1 MQAADLN
8 YQSLRTK
15 VRSDNVINLTN
26 DVSLS
31 SPANMD
37 LMLQMYEVML
47 DDFNRVLNG
56 ELEYSFFERFP
67 EEDWRVFS
75 DRVASLV
82 PGMATKITMFGLYWQ
97 NPFMAN
103 IGALDI
109 HMIGLMGEELF
120 KNPKYLDKA
129 KQWFVDWKNIKSEA
143 ARNHLKEIAEMQLI
157 RESGQSDFVPSAN
170 KIKARAK
177 EIFEDEIVKRS
188 SLTFEKFLTPSKDN
202 PAYTFWRDQLRIEVT
217 SPESLPLFP
226 TGIKEIS
233 DLFPSESARRIDV
246 EGVQKA
252 LDKIRRKPAKTEA
265 EKAIKKKNVERVEK
279 TLRAHKMFQ
288 STIDTYGVGHPVVQK
303 SIDGFESKAVTSLDV
318 MSPEYERALNILTDN
333 ADQSDLLGS
342 AATRQHQ
349 VWDEW
354 RGYLDPHVI
363 VHPGSSML
371 PAVRPAAMKAVVKRL
386 EDVYPDITDPR
397 VQAAISSREN
407 RLAAGLFGAGFQK
420 LYDSFK
426 EGGFTGKSPFQ
437 EKPLPT
443 QLSRGAL
450 YMSGADFENP
460 LLTTFFGSGADLTK
474 FFAEGD
480 LDALFGDASLGLVQL
495 LGDDYPAAMRALAE
509 RFDNVELADGTKAL
523 TSKGMVEAK
532 EAFQQYWHDRYFKD
546 PVVERSFETI
556 RDRIAVTWRRL
567 RHRVD
572 HTSPGLRRYF
582 DEWTGILND
591 AKKEAMFDVSADPA
605 FKRVEVT
612 RVPEDILETES
623 IRKQGEAKEAGRI
636 DLDSGRIRSY
646 LEIGEA
652 DTSVDVF
659 QAIQKAVGY
668 VVTEKSRKKYTNNW
682 VSFSTRSIVPK
693 RQLAQYLGQ
702 AQRII
707 WNVFGDPNMLAKQ
720 FDKVD
725 LEVEVVDEFGNV
737 DVEKVTE
744 VLPTGEARVTQ
755 IEVINLLEPQQR
767 RLRNLLLTLG
777 ADPKT
782 ASMLQSSTLADLL
795 APGADLSQIPV
806 SQYRLLVDE
815 LIRDHVVGVGTGA
828 TKEMMNVPKSL
839 GYAAVKE
846 LMAPINA
853 APFLGAVSRKLRDAF
868 VTDLPLTGRTK
879 EGQKIETS
887 PVIQKLFERRTRQMN
902 ELTKWVQTAQQLL
915 KDGRKA
921 AAVMHVI
928 NGLRKTLSQPITSQ
942 SYRRLAGIQNIFT
955 SGSGMNRK
963 QFAAHVDDIIIA
975 FSENHKM
982 TPRERMAIELIQDI
996 YDNYDVLEQAQKR
1009 AIAEAYEV
1017 IEEGI
1022 DQRVHL
1028 ANQTTLKLFAAFGG
1042 SPEQAVKL
1050 GREIENPLVD
1060 KTFAIRFY
1068 DLFYKGEWEQMLV
1081 ELAGEGLAVGTAS
1094 VRPGKFSLPHAAL
1107 EAILRLRADHIYQSL
1122 LDDMSRYGMKTGID
1136 EIAPA
1141 DIRGAAERRQFVERV
1156 KMYIDEELNFGG
1168 VRITLDQYGRPT
1180 GRMRANLASPKRG
1193 AYGELIQGKSG
1204 ESAPYSAA
1212 AQKRSR
1218 ERGTFQYQ
1226 VLEDA
1231 PGLKSGRVIHDLEA
1245 FQMAMQL
1252 IEEWGLKLGSD
1263 GKDFELVRFLD
1274 GSERLVPPFFKEEIE
1289 AQIDRLAGE
1298 ASGRMG
1304 AGLMAKRTRFSVPE
1318 EFGLPRA
1325 TAKELAGA
1333 TTQKAVDFLFNSYTV
1348 GYRLM
1353 KMGVTSGLLL
1363 PNLAYYTAN
1372 FIGAQFQVYM
1382 TIGAKGYFTTTFGPN
1397 ALLSLELAASVF
1409 GGQPKNMRWNKVRPL
1424 VAPDGT
1430 VYTKRQLISMI
1441 EEFNITGSFLAAE
1454 TATSLA
1460 EDLKRNEPSYWRTM
1474 TEEGPYYSRPGSPLE
1489 SDVVAV
1495 TAEGVTAAAR
1505 GAASLAY
1512 KPIAA
1517 AKFYHNQLIN
1527 FASFIDNYYRVA
1539 VFLDG
1544 VEKGLSTTDA
1554 AGVARRALFDYT
1566 DLTEFERKTMRTVF
1580 IFYSFQ
1586 RKNMDLFY
1594 DTLLTNPSRIF
1605 AQFRLAR
1612 GLNQHFLDGD
1622 STLIE
1627 SEFSADR
1634 LGLAFLRNGIDH
1646 MVQANRVNAPVL
1658 PAAEALK
1665 AHFDFFAIIS
1675 ALTPGL
1681 AETEQTSERAIKT
1694 LARLNPWIQSFLG
1707 AAFEKDFFRGRDL
1720 GPKRIPTSFVQYD
1733 LLTTGGMIL
1742 EMVGYEVRHLREY
1755 EPQEFPGQTHVY
1767 EASNAVNYFLLR
1779 SSFHGVFPITP
1790 LRDSVIPGV
1799 NLGPIDRSLPG
1810 MLLRMDPFEAS
1821 RQGFSTLGMPFE
1833 LGIFGRSMDTM
1844 SRMVRGQYLIPQLLQ
1859 MEYDSYTQKVE
1870 AGKRESLGYYDPDAP
1885 GSYKTMIDRI
1895 TAAGFVLNDDGDIMF
1910 ASPDGVPVRGERGRL
1925 GVDEGFLG
1933 LLFNI
1938 QTIPTP
1944 QAAALRLFFNE
1955 KRRLEDV
1962 INILSARVDPEDLDV
1977 SLRTGVVETTDD

>member
-1 MQAADLN
+1 MLSVAAIRADMDTHVFDNAEHRNIDLFKHLQAFARIKQGDVLRRGDDNGAADRN
-8 YQSLRTK
+8 A
-15 VRSDNVINLTN
+15 LT
-26 DVSLS
+26 
-31 SPANMD
+31 
-37 LMLQMYEVML
+37 Q
-47 DDFNRVLNG
+47 G
-56 ELEYSFFERFP
+56 EL
-67 EEDWRVFS
+67 
-75 DRVASLV
+75 
-82 PGMATKITMFGLYWQ
+82 
-97 NPFMAN
+97 
-103 IGALDI
+103 DI
-109 HMIGLMGEELF
+109 
-120 KNPKYLDKA
+120 A
-129 KQWFVDWKNIKSEA
+129 C
-143 ARNHLKEIAEMQLI
+143 
-157 RESGQSDFVPSAN
+157 SGRQIHHQV
-170 KIKARAK
+170 
-177 EIFEDEIVKRS
+177 
-188 SLTFEKFLTPSKDN
+188 
-202 PAYTFWRDQLRIEVT
+202 IEVV
-217 SPESLPLFP
+217 P
-226 TGIKEIS
+226 
-233 DLFPSESARRIDV
+233 
-246 EGVQKA
+246 
-252 LDKIRRKPAKTEA
+252 
-265 EKAIKKKNVERVEK
+265 
-279 TLRAHKMFQ
+279 
-288 STIDTYGVGHPVVQK
+288 VG
-303 SIDGFESKAVTSLDV
+303 
-318 MSPEYERALNILTDN
+318 
-333 ADQSDLLGS
+333 
-342 AATRQHQ
+342 
-349 VWDEW
+349 
-354 RGYLDPHVI
+354 
-363 VHPGSSML
+363 
-371 PAVRPAAMKAVVKRL
+371 
-386 EDVYPDITDPR
+386 
-397 VQAAISSREN
+397 
-407 RLAAGLFGAGFQK
+407 
-420 LYDSFK
+420 
-426 EGGFTGKSPFQ
+426 
-437 EKPLPT
+437 
-443 QLSRGAL
+443 
-450 YMSGADFENP
+450 
-460 LLTTFFGSGADLTK
+460 
-474 FFAEGD
+474 
-480 LDALFGDASLGLVQL
+480 
-495 LGDDYPAAMRALAE
+495 
-509 RFDNVELADGTKAL
+509 
-523 TSKGMVEAK
+523 
-532 EAFQQYWHDRYFKD
+532 
-546 PVVERSFETI
+546 
-556 RDRIAVTWRRL
+556 
-567 RHRVD
+567 
-572 HTSPGLRRYF
+572 
-582 DEWTGILND
+582 
-591 AKKEAMFDVSADPA
+591 
-605 FKRVEVT
+605 
-612 RVPEDILETES
+612 
-623 IRKQGEAKEAGRI
+623 
-636 DLDSGRIRSY
+636 
-646 LEIGEA
+646 
-652 DTSVDVF
+652 
-659 QAIQKAVGY
+659 
-668 VVTEKSRKKYTNNW
+668 
-682 VSFSTRSIVPK
+682 
-693 RQLAQYLGQ
+693 
-702 AQRII
+702 
-707 WNVFGDPNMLAKQ
+707 
-720 FDKVD
+720 
-725 LEVEVVDEFGNV
+725 
-737 DVEKVTE
+737 
-744 VLPTGEARVTQ
+744 
-755 IEVINLLEPQQR
+755 
-767 RLRNLLLTLG
+767 
-777 ADPKT
+777 
-782 ASMLQSSTLADLL
+782 
-795 APGADLSQIPV
+795 
-806 SQYRLLVDE
+806 
-815 LIRDHVVGVGTGA
+815 
-828 TKEMMNVPKSL
+828 
-839 GYAAVKE
+839 
-846 LMAPINA
+846 
-853 APFLGAVSRKLRDAF
+853 
-868 VTDLPLTGRTK
+868 
-879 EGQKIETS
+879 
-887 PVIQKLFERRTRQMN
+887 VIQKLFERRTRQMN

-955 SGSGMNRK
+955 SGSGMSRN

-996 YDNYDVLEQAQKR
+996 YDTYDVLEPAQKR

-1168 VRITLDQYGRPT
+1168 VRITVDEYGRPT

-1204 ESAPYSAA
+1204 ATAPYSAA

-1245 FQMAMQL
+1245 YQMAMQL
-1252 IEEWGLKLGSD
+1252 IEEWGLKFGSD

-1289 AQIDRLAGE
+1289 TQIDRLAGE

-1318 EFGLPRA
+1318 EFGLPKA
-1325 TAKELAGA
+1325 TAKEFATA

-1353 KMGVTSGLLL
+1353 KMGVTSGLFL

-1382 TIGAKGYFTTTFGPN
+1382 TLGAKGYFTTTFGPN
-1397 ALLSLELAASVF
+1397 ALTSLELAASVF
-1409 GGQPKNMRWNKVRPL
+1409 GGQPKNMRWKKVRPV

-1441 EEFNITGSFLAAE
+1441 EEFNITGSFIAAE
-1454 TATSLA
+1454 TASSLA
-1460 EDLKRNEPSYWRTM
+1460 EDLKANEPSYWRTM
-1474 TEEGPYYSRPGSPLE
+1474 TQDEPYYSRPRSPLK
-1489 SDVVAV
+1489 SVIA
-1495 TAEGVTAAAR
+1495 GAR
-1505 GAASLAY
+1505 GAASIAY
-1512 KPIAA
+1512 TPVSAV
-1517 AKFYHNQLIN
+1517 KFYHQQLIN

-1544 VEKGLSTTDA
+1544 IEKGLSATDA

-1622 STLIE
+1622 ETLIE
-1627 SEFSADR
+1627 SEYSIGR
-1634 LGLAFLRNGIDH
+1634 LGLAFIKNGADH

-1665 AHFDFFAIIS
+1665 AHHDFFAIIS

-1681 AETEQTSERAIKT
+1681 AETEQTSSRAIKT

-1742 EMVGYEVRHLREY
+1742 EMVGYNVRALRDY
-1755 EPQEFPGQTHVY
+1755 EPQEFPGQTLVY
-1767 EASNAVNYFLLR
+1767 EATNDVNYFLLR
-1779 SSFHGVFPITP
+1779 SGFHGVFPIMP

-1799 NLGPIDRSLPG
+1799 ELGPIDDSLPG
-1810 MLLRMDPFEAS
+1810 MLLRMDPIEAS
-1821 RQGFSTLGMPFE
+1821 KQGFSTLGMPFE
-1833 LGIFGRSMDTM
+1833 LGIFGRSIDTM
-1844 SRMVRGQYLIPQLLQ
+1844 SRMVRGEYLIPQLLQ
-1859 MEYDSYTQKVE
+1859 LEYDSYTQKVE
-1870 AGKRESLGYYDPDAP
+1870 AGQRESLGYYDPEAE
-1885 GSYKTMIDRI
+1885 GSYGRMIDRLA
-1895 TAAGFVLNDDGDIMF
+1895 AAGFALNEEGDVVF
-1910 ASPDGVPVRGERGRL
+1910 ARPDGVPVRGERGRL

-1938 QTIPTP
+1938 QTVPTP
-1944 QAAALRLFFNE
+1944 QAAALRHFFNE

-1962 INILSARVDPEDLDV
+1962 IRILTEKVDPEDLDV